1 MIFDDSDDGQ
11 SEPVSPCFAE
21 KDGGDS
27 KLLLV
32 NGAIEIE
39 IQKGGETV

>member
-1 MIFDDSDDGQ
+1 MILDDSDDGQ
-11 SEPVSPCFAE
+11 SEPVSPCFAK
-21 KDGGDS
+21 KDGADS

-39 IQKGGETV
+39 I

>member
-11 SEPVSPCFAE
+11 SEPVSPCFAK
-21 KDGGDS
+21 KDGADS
-27 KLLLV
+27 KPLSN

-39 IQKGGETV
+39 ITKGGETV